1 MKKKVLKKKIY
12 EYNALFEKYDGYYV
26 VTVPSLPGLV
36 TEGDSLADAVYM
48 VKDAIKCYLEAI
60 LKDQNKIFSPRLQK
74 TQRKIKITNIPSLKY
89 A

>member
-12 EYNALFEKYDGYYV
+12 EYNAVFEKYDGYYM

-36 TEGDSLADAVYM
+36 TEGNNLADATYM
-48 VKDAIKCYLEAI
+48 AKDAIKCYLEAI
-60 LKDQNKIFSPRLQK
+60 LKDQNKIFRPRLQK
-74 TQRKIKITNIPSLKY
+74 IQRRIKIGNIPSLKY

>member
-1 MKKKVLKKKIY
+1 MLKKKIY
-12 EYNALFEKYDGYYV
+12 EYDAVFEKYDGYYM

-36 TEGDSLADAVYM
+36 TEGSNLSDAVFM

-60 LKDQNKIFSPRLQK
+60 LKDQKKFFRPRLQK
-74 TQRKIKITNIPSLKY
+74 LERRIKIPNTPKLSY